1 MMTICD
7 ELDISSRHN
16 VSKNGIYYGKIQGIM
31 LGIKIVSEKEYD
43 SLKTEIKGFYDSQN
57 ELNEYLR
64 AIDVHLKGRKLPPM
78 TPMSRTAVRD
88 AYTNNAAVQGVVN
101 YIAENV
107 GEVARYLELQ
117 DSKDNYIEN
126 HWVLDLLRHPNDRF
140 NLRRFA
146 TAWAVNKLLF
156 GDAWVYAPTAVG
168 KNLGK
173 ASEMYVIP
181 SWRIETD
188 SDGKL
193 QPLKGVVV
201 GGTSK
206 GDISMDDV
214 FESFDYNLDDA
225 SFFGTSKVVAA
236 AIYLDVIDKGMRRE
250 SQSLDNGGVAN
261 LVTPKEDGTGSVMPE
276 YADNLESRFNS
287 GRNVNKTLALRMPV
301 EVHQLGNAPV
311 DLSILDTHKEAVT
324 ALCFVYKVPVDLYYG
339 QAKYENAKEAK
350 KTIYEQNA
358 VPLAN
363 EFAEDLI
370 TFLIKRDRNLKGYR
384 LTVNTDKIDVLK
396 DKASDVLNN
405 MNLAYCSLNE
415 RREAIGYEP
424 IDEDYANKPI
434 IPMGMQ
440 FGEGMEYDIDE
451 TL

>member
-1 MMTICD
+1 
-7 ELDISSRHN
+7 
-16 VSKNGIYYGKIQGIM
+16 M
-31 LGIKIVSEKEYD
+31 LGIKIVSEKEYE
-43 SLKTEIKGFYDSQN
+43 SLKTEVKGFYDSQN

-64 AIDVHLKGRKLPPM
+64 AIDVHMKGRKLAPM
-78 TPMSRTAVRD
+78 TPMGRNAIRD
-88 AYTNNAAVQGVVN
+88 SYANNAAVMGVVN

-117 DSKDNYIEN
+117 DKNDNYIEN

-173 ASEMYVIP
+173 VSEMYVIP

-193 QPLKGVVV
+193 QPLKGIVMSE
-201 GGTSK
+201 TSK
-206 GDISMDDV
+206 GEIKMDDV
-214 FESFDYNLDDA
+214 FESFDYNLDDG
-225 SFFGTSKVVAA
+225 SFFGTSKVVSAA
-236 AIYLDVIDKGMRRE
+236 VYLDVIDKGMRRE
-250 SQSLDNGGVAN
+250 SQSLENGGVAN
-261 LVTPKEDGTGSVMPE
+261 LVTPKGDEAGVLPE
-276 YADNLESRFNS
+276 HADDLESRFNS
-287 GRNVNKTLALRMPV
+287 KKNVNKTLALRIPV
-301 EVHQLGNAPV
+301 EVHTLGNAPV

-324 ALCFVYKVPVDLYYG
+324 ALCFVFKVPVDLYYG

-358 VPLAN
+358 IPLAN

-370 TFLIKRDRNLKGYR
+370 TFLMKKDKSLAGYR
-384 LTVNTDKIDVLK
+384 LTVNTDRIDVLK
-396 DKASDVLNN
+396 EKSTDVLNN
-405 MNLAYCSLNE
+405 LNLAYCTLNE
-415 RREAIGYEP
+415 RREAIGYER
-424 IDEDYANKPI
+424 IEKEYADKPI
-434 IPMGMQ
+434 IPMGVQ

-451 TL
+451 NL

>member
-1 MMTICD
+1 MF
-7 ELDISSRHN
+7 
-16 VSKNGIYYGKIQGIM
+16 
-31 LGIKIVSEKEYD
+31 GIKIVSEKEYEG
-43 SLKTEIKGFYDSQN
+43 LKTEVKGFYDTQN

-64 AIDVHLKGRKLPPM
+64 AIDVHMKGRKLAPM
-78 TPMSRTAVRD
+78 TPMGRNAIRD
-88 AYTNNAAVQGVVN
+88 SYANNAAVMGVVN

-117 DSKDNYIEN
+117 DKNDNYIEN

-156 GDAWVYAPTAVG
+156 GDAWIYAPSAVG

-173 ASEMYVIP
+173 VSEMYVIP

-193 QPLKGVVV
+193 QPLKGIVIA
-201 GGTSK
+201 GTSK
-206 GDISMDDV
+206 GEISMDDV
-214 FESFDYNLDDA
+214 FESFDYNLDDG
-225 SFFGTSKVVAA
+225 SFFGTSKVVSAA
-236 AIYLDVIDKGMRRE
+236 VYLDVIDKGMRRE
-250 SQSLDNGGVAN
+250 SQSLENGGVAN
-261 LVTPKEDGTGSVMPE
+261 LVTPKGDEAGVLPE
-276 YADNLESRFNS
+276 HADDLESRFNS
-287 GRNVNKTLALRMPV
+287 RRNVNKTLALRMPV
-301 EVHQLGNAPV
+301 EVHALGNAPV

-324 ALCFVYKVPVDLYYG
+324 ALCFVFKVPVDLYYG

-358 VPLAN
+358 IPLAN

-370 TFLIKRDRNLKGYR
+370 TFLMKKDKSLQGYR
-384 LTVNTDKIDVLK
+384 LSVNTDMIDVLK
-396 DKASDVLNN
+396 EKSTDVLNN
-405 MNLAYCSLNE
+405 LNLAYCTLNE
-415 RREAIGYEP
+415 RREAIGYER
-424 IDEDYANKPI
+424 IEEEYADKPI
-434 IPMGMQ
+434 IPMGVQ

-451 TL
+451 NL

>member
-1 MMTICD
+1 MF
-7 ELDISSRHN
+7 
-16 VSKNGIYYGKIQGIM
+16 
-31 LGIKIVSEKEYD
+31 GIKIVSEKEYEG
-43 SLKTEIKGFYDSQN
+43 LKTEVKGFYDSQN

-64 AIDVHLKGRKLPPM
+64 AIDVHMKGRKLAPM
-78 TPMSRTAVRD
+78 TPMGRNAIRD
-88 AYTNNAAVQGVVN
+88 SYANNAAVMGVVN

-117 DSKDNYIEN
+117 DKNDNYIEN

-156 GDAWVYAPTAVG
+156 GDAWVYAPSAVG

-173 ASEMYVIP
+173 VSEMYVIP

-193 QPLKGVVV
+193 QPLKGIVIS
-201 GGTSK
+201 GTSK
-206 GDISMDDV
+206 GEISMDDV
-214 FESFDYNLDDA
+214 FESFDYNLDDG
-225 SFFGTSKVVAA
+225 SFFGTSKVVSA

-261 LVTPKEDGTGSVMPE
+261 LVTPKGDEAGVLPE
-276 YADNLESRFNS
+276 HADDLESKFNS
-287 GRNVNKTLALRMPV
+287 RRNVNKTLALRMPV

-324 ALCFVYKVPVDLYYG
+324 ALCFVFKVPVDLYYG

-358 VPLAN
+358 IPLAN

-370 TFLIKRDRNLKGYR
+370 TFLMKKDKSLAGYR
-384 LTVNTDKIDVLK
+384 LTVNTDSIDVLK
-396 DKASDVLNN
+396 EKSTDVLNN
-405 MNLAYCSLNE
+405 LNLAYCTLNE
-415 RREAIGYEP
+415 RREAIGYER
-424 IDEDYANKPI
+424 IEEEYADKPI
-434 IPMGMQ
+434 IPMGVQ

-451 TL
+451 NL

>member
-1 MMTICD
+1 MF
-7 ELDISSRHN
+7 
-16 VSKNGIYYGKIQGIM
+16 
-31 LGIKIVSEKEYD
+31 GIKIVSEKEYEG
-43 SLKTEIKGFYDSQN
+43 LKTEVKGFYDSQN
-57 ELNEYLR
+57 ELNAYLR
-64 AIDVHLKGRKLPPM
+64 AIDVHMKGRKLAPM
-78 TPMSRTAVRD
+78 TPMGRNAIRD
-88 AYTNNAAVQGVVN
+88 AYANNAAVMGVVN

-117 DSKDNYIEN
+117 DKKGDYIEN

-156 GDAWVYAPTAVG
+156 GDAWIYAPSAVG

-173 ASEMYVIP
+173 VSEMYVIP

-193 QPLKGVVV
+193 QPLRGVVIA
-201 GGTSK
+201 GTSR

-214 FESFDYNLDDA
+214 FESFDYNLDDG
-225 SFFGTSKVVAA
+225 SFFGTSKVVSAA
-236 AIYLDVIDKGMRRE
+236 VYLDVIDKGMRRE
-250 SQSLDNGGVAN
+250 SQSLENGGVAN
-261 LVTPKEDGTGSVMPE
+261 LVTPKGDEAGVLPQH
-276 YADNLESRFNS
+276 ADDLESRFNS
-287 GRNVNKTLALRMPV
+287 KKNVNRTLALRIPV

-358 VPLAN
+358 IPLAN

-370 TFLIKRDRNLKGYR
+370 TFLMKKDKSLAGYR
-384 LTVNTDKIDVLK
+384 LSVNTDMIDVLK
-396 DKASDVLNN
+396 DKSTDVLNN
-405 MNLAYCSLNE
+405 LNLAYCTLNE

-424 IDEDYANKPI
+424 IGEDYANKPI
-434 IPMGMQ
+434 IPMGVQ
-440 FGEGMEYDIDE
+440 FGEGLEYDIDE

>member
-1 MMTICD
+1 MF
-7 ELDISSRHN
+7 
-16 VSKNGIYYGKIQGIM
+16 
-31 LGIKIVSEKEYD
+31 GIKIVSEKKMKALETEVKGYYD
-43 SLKTEIKGFYDSQN
+43 SRN

-64 AIDVHLKGRKLPPM
+64 AIDVYLKGRKLPDM
-78 TPMSRTAVRD
+78 TPMSRKAVRD
-88 AYTNNAAVQGVVN
+88 SYANNAAVMGVVN

-117 DSKDNYIEN
+117 DKNGKYIEN

-146 TAWAVNKLLF
+146 TAWAVNKCLF
-156 GDAWVYAPTAVG
+156 GDAWIYAPSAVG

-173 ASEMYVIP
+173 VSEMYVIP

-193 QPLKGVVV
+193 QPLKGIVVA
-201 GGTSK
+201 GTSK

-225 SFFGTSKVVAA
+225 SFFGTSKVVSAA
-236 AIYLDVIDKGMRRE
+236 VYLDVIDKGMRRE
-250 SQSLDNGGVAN
+250 SQSLENGGVAN

-301 EVHQLGNAPV
+301 EVHALGNAPV

-358 VPLAN
+358 IPLAN

-370 TFLIKRDRNLKGYR
+370 TFLMKKDRSLQGYR

-396 DKASDVLNN
+396 EKSTDVLNN
-405 MNLAYCSLNE
+405 MNLAYCTLNE

-434 IPMGMQ
+434 IPMGVQ
-440 FGEGMEYDIDE
+440 FGEGLEYDIDE

>member
-1 MMTICD
+1 MF
-7 ELDISSRHN
+7 
-16 VSKNGIYYGKIQGIM
+16 
-31 LGIKIVSEKEYD
+31 GIKIVSEREYEG
-43 SLKTEIKGFYDSQN
+43 LKTEVKGFYDSQN

-64 AIDVHLKGRKLPPM
+64 AIDVHMKGRKLAPM
-78 TPMSRTAVRD
+78 TPMGRNAIRD
-88 AYTNNAAVQGVVN
+88 SYANNAAVMGVVN

-117 DSKDNYIEN
+117 DKNGDYIEN

-156 GDAWVYAPTAVG
+156 GDAWVYAPSAVG

-173 ASEMYVIP
+173 VSEMYVIP
-181 SWRIETD
+181 SWRVETD

-193 QPLKGVVV
+193 QPLKGIVMS
-201 GGTSK
+201 GTSK
-206 GDISMDDV
+206 GEISMDDV
-214 FESFDYNLDDA
+214 FESFDYNLDDG
-225 SFFGTSKVVAA
+225 SFFGTSKVVSA

-250 SQSLDNGGVAN
+250 SQSLENGGVAN
-261 LVTPKEDGTGSVMPE
+261 LVTPKGDEAGVLPE
-276 YADNLESRFNS
+276 HADDLESRFNS
-287 GRNVNKTLALRMPV
+287 KRNVNKTLALRMPV

-324 ALCFVYKVPVDLYYG
+324 ALCFVFKVPVDLYYG

-358 VPLAN
+358 IPLAN

-370 TFLIKRDRNLKGYR
+370 TFLMKKDKSLAGYR
-384 LTVNTDKIDVLK
+384 LTVNTDRIDVLK
-396 DKASDVLNN
+396 EKSTDVLNN
-405 MNLAYCSLNE
+405 LNLAYCTLNE
-415 RREAIGYEP
+415 RREAIGYERS
-424 IDEDYANKPI
+424 EEEYADKPI
-434 IPMGMQ
+434 IPMGVQ
-440 FGEGMEYDIDE
+440 FGEGLEYDIDE

>member
-1 MMTICD
+1 MF
-7 ELDISSRHN
+7 
-16 VSKNGIYYGKIQGIM
+16 
-31 LGIKIVSEKEYD
+31 GIKIVSEKEYNG
-43 SLKTEIKGFYDSQN
+43 LKTEIKGYYDTQN

-78 TPMSRTAVRD
+78 TLMSRTAIRD
-88 AYTNNAAVQGVVN
+88 AYAHSASVMGVVN

-117 DSKDNYIEN
+117 DSKGEYIDN

-156 GDAWVYAPTAVG
+156 GDAWIYAPTAVG

-173 ASEMYVIP
+173 VSEMYVIP

-188 SDGKL
+188 SDGAVL
-193 QPLKGVVV
+193 PLKGIHLVN
-201 GGTSK
+201 TNAA
-206 GDISMDDV
+206 DISPENL
-214 FESFDYNLDDA
+214 FESFDYNLDDE
-225 SFFGTSKVVAA
+225 SFFGTSKIVSAA
-236 AIYLDVIDKGMRRE
+236 VYLDVIDKGMRRE

-261 LVTPKEDGTGSVMPE
+261 LITPKGDEAGVLPE
-276 YADNLESRFNS
+276 HADDLESRFNS
-287 GRNVNKTLALRMPV
+287 KKNVNKTLALRIPV

-358 VPLAN
+358 IPLAN
-363 EFAEDLI
+363 EFAEDFI
-370 TFLIKRDRNLKGYR
+370 TFLMKKDKSLRGYT
-384 LTVNTDKIDVLK
+384 LTVNTDMIDVLK
-396 DKASDVLNN
+396 EKSSDVLNN
-405 MNLAYCSLNE
+405 LNLAYCTLNE

-424 IDEDYANKPI
+424 INEDYANKPM
-434 IPMGMQ
+434 IPMGTQ
-440 FGEGMEYDIDE
+440 FGEGYEYDINE
-451 TL
+451 SL

>member
-1 MMTICD
+1 MF
-7 ELDISSRHN
+7 
-16 VSKNGIYYGKIQGIM
+16 
-31 LGIKIVSEKEYD
+31 GIKIVSEKEYEG
-43 SLKTEIKGFYDSQN
+43 LKTEIKGFYDTQN

-64 AIDVHLKGRKLPPM
+64 AIDVHMKGRKLAPM
-78 TPMSRTAVRD
+78 TPMGRNAIRD
-88 AYTNNAAVQGVVN
+88 SYANNAAVMGVVN

-117 DSKDNYIEN
+117 DKNENYIEN

-156 GDAWVYAPTAVG
+156 GDAWVYAPSVVG

-173 ASEMYVIP
+173 VSEMYVIP

-193 QPLKGVVV
+193 QPLKGVVMS
-201 GGTSK
+201 GTSK
-206 GDISMDDV
+206 GEISMDDV

-225 SFFGTSKVVAA
+225 SFFGTSKVVSAA
-236 AIYLDVIDKGMRRE
+236 VYLDVIDKGMRRE
-250 SQSLDNGGVAN
+250 SQSLENGGVAN
-261 LVTPKEDGTGSVMPE
+261 LVTPKGDEAGVLPE
-276 YADNLESRFNS
+276 HADDLESRFNS
-287 GRNVNKTLALRMPV
+287 RRNVNKTLALRMPV
-301 EVHQLGNAPV
+301 EVHALGNAPV

-324 ALCFVYKVPVDLYYG
+324 ALCFVFKVPVDLYYG

-358 VPLAN
+358 IPLAN

-370 TFLIKRDRNLKGYR
+370 TFLMKKDKSLAGYR
-384 LTVNTDKIDVLK
+384 LTVNTDRIDVLK
-396 DKASDVLNN
+396 DKSTDVLNN
-405 MNLAYCSLNE
+405 LNLAYCTLNE
-415 RREAIGYEP
+415 RREAIGYER
-424 IDEDYANKPI
+424 IEEEYADKPI
-434 IPMGMQ
+434 IPMGVQ

-451 TL
+451 NL

>member
-1 MMTICD
+1 MRIIP
-7 ELDISSRHN
+7 EKG
-16 VSKNGIYYGKIQGIM
+16 VFYAKIQGNM
-31 LGIKIVSEKEYD
+31 FGIKIVSEKEYEG
-43 SLKTEIKGFYDSQN
+43 LKTEVKGFYDTQN

-64 AIDVHLKGRKLPPM
+64 AIDVHMKGRKLAPM
-78 TPMSRTAVRD
+78 TPMGRNAIRD
-88 AYTNNAAVQGVVN
+88 SYANNAAVMGVVN

-117 DSKDNYIEN
+117 DKNGNYIEN

-156 GDAWVYAPTAVG
+156 GDAWVYAPSAVG

-173 ASEMYVIP
+173 VSEMYVIP

-193 QPLKGVVV
+193 QPLKGIVMS
-201 GGTSK
+201 GTSK
-206 GDISMDDV
+206 GEINMDDV

-225 SFFGTSKVVAA
+225 SFFGTSKVVSA

-261 LVTPKEDGTGSVMPE
+261 LVTPKGDEAGVLPE
-276 YADNLESRFNS
+276 HADDLESRFNS
-287 GRNVNKTLALRMPV
+287 RRNVNKTLALRMPV

-324 ALCFVYKVPVDLYYG
+324 ALCFVFKVPVDLYYG

-358 VPLAN
+358 IPLAN

-370 TFLIKRDRNLKGYR
+370 TFLMKKDKSLAGYR
-384 LTVNTDKIDVLK
+384 LTVNTDRIDVLK
-396 DKASDVLNN
+396 DKSTDVLNN
-405 MNLAYCSLNE
+405 LNLAYCTLNE
-415 RREAIGYEP
+415 RREAIGYER
-424 IDEDYANKPI
+424 IEEEYADKPI
-434 IPMGMQ
+434 IPMGVQ

-451 TL
+451 NL

>member
-1 MMTICD
+1 MF
-7 ELDISSRHN
+7 
-16 VSKNGIYYGKIQGIM
+16 
-31 LGIKIVSEKEYD
+31 GIKIVSEKEYEG
-43 SLKTEIKGFYDSQN
+43 LKTEVKGFYDSQN

-64 AIDVHLKGRKLPPM
+64 AIDVHMKGRKLAPM
-78 TPMSRTAVRD
+78 TPMGRNAIRD
-88 AYTNNAAVQGVVN
+88 SYANNAAVMGVVN

-117 DSKDNYIEN
+117 DKNDNYIEN

-156 GDAWVYAPTAVG
+156 GDAWVYAPSAVG

-173 ASEMYVIP
+173 VSEMYVIP
-181 SWRIETD
+181 SWRVETD

-193 QPLKGVVV
+193 QPLKGIVIS
-201 GGTSK
+201 GTSK
-206 GDISMDDV
+206 GEISMDDV
-214 FESFDYNLDDA
+214 FESFDYNLDDG
-225 SFFGTSKVVAA
+225 SFFGTSKVVSA

-261 LVTPKEDGTGSVMPE
+261 LVTPKGDEAGVLPE
-276 YADNLESRFNS
+276 HADDLESRFNS
-287 GRNVNKTLALRMPV
+287 RRNVNKTLALRMPV

-324 ALCFVYKVPVDLYYG
+324 ALCFVFKVPVDLYYG

-358 VPLAN
+358 IPLAN

-370 TFLIKRDRNLKGYR
+370 SFLMKKDKSLAGYR
-384 LTVNTDKIDVLK
+384 LTVNTDSIDVLK
-396 DKASDVLNN
+396 EKSTDVLNN
-405 MNLAYCSLNE
+405 LNLAYCTLNE
-415 RREAIGYEP
+415 RREAIGYER
-424 IDEDYANKPI
+424 IEEEYADKPI
-434 IPMGMQ
+434 IPMGVQ

-451 TL
+451 NL

>member
-1 MMTICD
+1 MRIIP
-7 ELDISSRHN
+7 EKGVFYAKFH
-16 VSKNGIYYGKIQGIM
+16 GIM
-31 LGIKIVSEKEYD
+31 FGIKIVSEKEYEG
-43 SLKTEIKGFYDSQN
+43 LKTEVKGFYDTQN

-64 AIDVHLKGRKLPPM
+64 AIDVHMKGRKLAPM
-78 TPMSRTAVRD
+78 TPMGRNAIRESYA
-88 AYTNNAAVQGVVN
+88 NNAAVMGVVN

-117 DSKDNYIEN
+117 DKNENYIEN

-156 GDAWVYAPTAVG
+156 GDAWVYAPSAVG

-173 ASEMYVIP
+173 VSEMYVIP

-193 QPLKGVVV
+193 QPLKGIVIS
-201 GGTSK
+201 GTSK
-206 GDISMDDV
+206 GEIKMDDV
-214 FESFDYNLDDA
+214 FESFDYNLDDG
-225 SFFGTSKVVAA
+225 SFFGTSKVVSAA
-236 AIYLDVIDKGMRRE
+236 VYLDVIDKGMRRE
-250 SQSLDNGGVAN
+250 SQSLENGGVAN
-261 LVTPKEDGTGSVMPE
+261 LVTPKGDEAGVLPE
-276 YADNLESRFNS
+276 HADDLESRFNS
-287 GRNVNKTLALRMPV
+287 KKNVNKTLALRIPV

-358 VPLAN
+358 IPLAN

-370 TFLIKRDRNLKGYR
+370 TFLMKKDKSLAGYR
-384 LTVNTDKIDVLK
+384 LTVNTDRIDVLK
-396 DKASDVLNN
+396 EKSTDVLNN
-405 MNLAYCSLNE
+405 LNLAYCTLNE
-415 RREAIGYEP
+415 RREAIGYER
-424 IDEDYANKPI
+424 IEEEYADKPI
-434 IPMGMQ
+434 IPMGVQ

-451 TL
+451 NL

>member
-1 MMTICD
+1 MF
-7 ELDISSRHN
+7 
-16 VSKNGIYYGKIQGIM
+16 
-31 LGIKIVSEKEYD
+31 GIKIVSEKEYEG
-43 SLKTEIKGFYDSQN
+43 LKTEVKGFYDTQN

-64 AIDVHLKGRKLPPM
+64 AIDVHMKGRKLAPL
-78 TPMSRTAVRD
+78 TPMGRNAIRD
-88 AYTNNAAVQGVVN
+88 SYANNAAVMGVVN

-117 DSKDNYIEN
+117 DKNENYIEN

-156 GDAWVYAPTAVG
+156 GDAWVYAPSAVG

-173 ASEMYVIP
+173 VSEMYVIP
-181 SWRIETD
+181 SWRIESD

-193 QPLKGVVV
+193 QPLKGIVIA
-201 GGTSK
+201 GTSK
-206 GDISMDDV
+206 GEISMDDM
-214 FESFDYNLDDA
+214 FESFDYNLDDG
-225 SFFGTSKVVAA
+225 SFFGTSKVVSAA
-236 AIYLDVIDKGMRRE
+236 VYLDVIDKGMRRE
-250 SQSLDNGGVAN
+250 SQSLENGGVAN
-261 LVTPKEDGTGSVMPE
+261 LVTPKGDEAGVLPE
-276 YADNLESRFNS
+276 HADDLESRFNS
-287 GRNVNKTLALRMPV
+287 KKNVNKTLALRIPV
-301 EVHQLGNAPV
+301 EVHTLGNAPI

-358 VPLAN
+358 IPLAN

-370 TFLIKRDRNLKGYR
+370 TFLMKKDKSLAGYR
-384 LTVNTDKIDVLK
+384 LTVNTDRIDVLK
-396 DKASDVLNN
+396 DKSTDVLNN
-405 MNLAYCSLNE
+405 LNLAYCTLNE

-440 FGEGMEYDIDE
+440 FGEGLEYDIDE

>member
-1 MMTICD
+1 MF
-7 ELDISSRHN
+7 
-16 VSKNGIYYGKIQGIM
+16 
-31 LGIKIVSEKEYD
+31 GIKIVSEKEYNG
-43 SLKTEIKGFYDSQN
+43 LKTEVKGYYDNVN
-57 ELNEYLR
+57 EVNEYLR
-64 AIDVHLKGRKLPPM
+64 AIDSHLKGKKLA
-78 TPMSRTAVRD
+78 PMSPMGREQIRD
-88 AYTNNAAVQGVVN
+88 AYRTSAAVMGVVN

-117 DSKDNYIEN
+117 DAKGEYIEN

-156 GDAWVYAPTAVG
+156 GDAWIYAPSAVG

-173 ASEMYVIP
+173 VSEMYIIP
-181 SWRIETD
+181 SWRIETN
-188 SDGKL
+188 SDGSL
-193 QPLKGVVV
+193 QPLKSISIGATV
-201 GGTSK
+201 K
-206 GDISMDDV
+206 NNISMEDV
-214 FESFDYNLDDA
+214 MESFDYNLDDA
-225 SFFGTSKVVAA
+225 SFFGTSRIISAA
-236 AIYLDVIDKGMRRE
+236 VYLDVIEKGMRRE

-261 LVTPKEDGTGSVMPE
+261 LITPKGDEAGVLPQHQD
-276 YADNLESRFNS
+276 DLETRFNAKKNAN
-287 GRNVNKTLALRMPV
+287 RTLALRIPV

-311 DLSILDTHKEAVT
+311 DLSILETHKEAVT

-358 VPLAN
+358 IPLAN
-363 EFAEDLI
+363 ELAEDLI
-370 TFLIKRDRNLKGYR
+370 TFISNKDKSLAGWR
-384 LTVNTDKIDVLK
+384 LTVNTDRIDVLK

-405 MNLAYCSLNE
+405 LNLAYATLNE

-424 IDEDYANKPI
+424 IEEDYANKPI

>member
-1 MMTICD
+1 MF
-7 ELDISSRHN
+7 
-16 VSKNGIYYGKIQGIM
+16 
-31 LGIKIVSEKEYD
+31 GIKIVSEREYEG
-43 SLKTEIKGFYDSQN
+43 LKTEVKGFYDSQN

-64 AIDVHLKGRKLPPM
+64 AIDVHMKGRKLAPM
-78 TPMSRTAVRD
+78 TPMGRNAIRD
-88 AYTNNAAVQGVVN
+88 SYANNAAVMGVVN

-117 DSKDNYIEN
+117 DKNGDYIEN

-156 GDAWVYAPTAVG
+156 GDAWVYAPSAVG

-173 ASEMYVIP
+173 VSEMFIIP

-193 QPLKGVVV
+193 QPLKGIVMS
-201 GGTSK
+201 GTSK
-206 GDISMDDV
+206 GEISMDDV
-214 FESFDYNLDDA
+214 FESFDYNLDDG
-225 SFFGTSKVVAA
+225 SFFGTSKVVSAA
-236 AIYLDVIDKGMRRE
+236 VYLDVIDKGMRRE
-250 SQSLDNGGVAN
+250 SQSLENGGVAN
-261 LVTPKEDGTGSVMPE
+261 LVTPKGDEAGVLPE
-276 YADNLESRFNS
+276 HADDLESRFNS
-287 GRNVNKTLALRMPV
+287 RRNVNKTLALRMPV

-324 ALCFVYKVPVDLYYG
+324 ALCFVFKVPVDLYYG

-358 VPLAN
+358 IPLAN

-370 TFLIKRDRNLKGYR
+370 TFLMKKDKSLKGYR
-384 LTVNTDKIDVLK
+384 LTVNTDRIDVLK
-396 DKASDVLNN
+396 DKSTDVLNN
-405 MNLAYCSLNE
+405 LNLAYCTLNE

-434 IPMGMQ
+434 IPMGVQ

-451 TL
+451 NL

>member
-1 MMTICD
+1 MF
-7 ELDISSRHN
+7 
-16 VSKNGIYYGKIQGIM
+16 
-31 LGIKIVSEKEYD
+31 GIKIVSEREYEG
-43 SLKTEIKGFYDSQN
+43 LKTEVKGFYDSQN

-64 AIDVHLKGRKLPPM
+64 AIDVHMKGRKLAPM
-78 TPMSRTAVRD
+78 TPMGRNAIRD
-88 AYTNNAAVQGVVN
+88 SYANNAAVMGVVN

-117 DSKDNYIEN
+117 DKNDNYIEN

-156 GDAWVYAPTAVG
+156 GDAWVYAPSAVG

-173 ASEMYVIP
+173 VSEMYVIP

-193 QPLKGVVV
+193 QPLKGIVMS
-201 GGTSK
+201 GTSK
-206 GDISMDDV
+206 GEISMDDV
-214 FESFDYNLDDA
+214 FESFDYNLDDG
-225 SFFGTSKVVAA
+225 SFFGTSKIVSA

-250 SQSLDNGGVAN
+250 SQSLENGGVAN
-261 LVTPKEDGTGSVMPE
+261 LVTPKGDEAGVLPE
-276 YADNLESRFNS
+276 HADDLESRFNS
-287 GRNVNKTLALRMPV
+287 KRNVNKTLALRMPV
-301 EVHQLGNAPV
+301 EVHALGNAPV

-324 ALCFVYKVPVDLYYG
+324 ALCFVFKVPVDLYYG

-358 VPLAN
+358 IPLAN

-370 TFLIKRDRNLKGYR
+370 TFLMKKDKSLAGYR
-384 LTVNTDKIDVLK
+384 LTVNTDRIDVLK
-396 DKASDVLNN
+396 EKSTDVLNN
-405 MNLAYCSLNE
+405 LNLAYCTLNE
-415 RREAIGYEP
+415 RREAIGYER
-424 IDEDYANKPI
+424 IEEEYADKPI
-434 IPMGMQ
+434 IPMGVQ

-451 TL
+451 NL

>member
-1 MMTICD
+1 MMAKHAEKRYILG
-7 ELDISSRHN
+7 EN
-16 VSKNGIYYGKIQGIM
+16 QEIM
-31 LGIKIVSEKEYD
+31 FGIKIVSEKEYD
-43 SLKTEIKGFYDSQN
+43 SLKTEVKGFYDSQN
-57 ELNEYLR
+57 GLNQYLR
-64 AIDVHLKGRKLPPM
+64 AIDVHMKGRKLAPM
-78 TPMSRTAVRD
+78 TPMGRNAIRD
-88 AYTNNAAVQGVVN
+88 AYANNAAVMGVVN

-117 DSKDNYIEN
+117 DKKGGYIEN

-156 GDAWVYAPTAVG
+156 GDAWIYAPSAVG

-173 ASEMYVIP
+173 VSEMYVIP

-193 QPLKGVVV
+193 QPLKGIVMA
-201 GGTSK
+201 GTNT
-206 GDISMDDV
+206 GTINMDDV
-214 FESFDYNLDDA
+214 FESFDYNLDDG
-225 SFFGTSKVVAA
+225 SFFGTSKVVSAA
-236 AIYLDVIDKGMRRE
+236 VYLDVIDKGMRRE
-250 SQSLDNGGVAN
+250 SQSLENGGVAN
-261 LVTPKEDGTGSVMPE
+261 LVTPKGDEAGVLPE
-276 YADNLESRFNS
+276 HADDLESRFNS
-287 GRNVNKTLALRMPV
+287 KRNVNKTLALRIPV

-324 ALCFVYKVPVDLYYG
+324 ALCFVFKVPVDLYYG

-358 VPLAN
+358 IPLAN

-370 TFLIKRDRNLKGYR
+370 TFLMKKDKSLQGYR
-384 LTVNTDKIDVLK
+384 LTVNTDMIDVLK
-396 DKASDVLNN
+396 DNSTDVLNN
-405 MNLAYCSLNE
+405 LNLAYCTLNE

-424 IDEDYANKPI
+424 IEEDYANKPI
-434 IPMGMQ
+434 IPMGVQ
-440 FGEGMEYDIDE
+440 FGEGLEYDIDE
-451 TL
+451 NL